1 MALWVKDRVCDSDVV
16 VKRWAGDAARAAC
29 SSAGR
34 NGAGVASRMARPC
47 EDMFACTWVN
57 QGTVPEKRVTS
68 QSGAIAGW
76 WRRNFFL
83 RDPGRQECRHTSLP
97 SGGLEPTP
105 LSTVYKYAITD
116 ASLLGP
122 FFHCECATF
131 QIFFARSTLSTPRP
145 ITHPRMRT
153 MSTSMSPKLRAL
165 YRSFLRELP
174 PRPILARTQSPLHQR
189 LREYFHPETTLPA
202 STGENAIAQ
211 AEQYLAYVRA
221 QRTYVT
227 LVERYNPGMGMDEEE
242 RVRLTARRVGMDL
255 PVEYG
260 AKK

>member
-1 MALWVKDRVCDSDVV
+1 
-16 VKRWAGDAARAAC
+16 
-29 SSAGR
+29 
-34 NGAGVASRMARPC
+34 
-47 EDMFACTWVN
+47 
-57 QGTVPEKRVTS
+57 
-68 QSGAIAGW
+68 
-76 WRRNFFL
+76 
-83 RDPGRQECRHTSLP
+83 
-97 SGGLEPTP
+97 
-105 LSTVYKYAITD
+105 
-116 ASLLGP
+116 
-122 FFHCECATF
+122 
-131 QIFFARSTLSTPRP
+131 
-145 ITHPRMRT
+145 
-153 MSTSMSPKLRAL
+153 MSTSTSPKLRSL

-174 PRPILARTQSPLHQR
+174 PRPILARTRSPLHQR
-189 LREYFHPETTLPA
+189 LREYFHPQTTPPT